1 MANDRIA
8 AVIVTYNNT
17 SMLRNLLSDCAGQ
30 TCRLNQMIV
39 VDNSETTATITMVS
53 TEFTLVQLI
62 RMPQNSGSAGGYRAG
77 IEAAL
82 QENDFVW
89 TLDDDVSMPPDSL
102 ERLLEGMQTLARTE
116 KVGAV
121 RSVGRMHPFV
131 EPTELEIA
139 PWRGTLWRTDV
150 MKQVGLPRAD
160 YFLYGEDLEYSLRLR
175 SHGYRFYWI
184 PSSKCIEVRQ
194 GKTKGSLL
202 GVNVGVYQ
210 SAFRF
215 YYAFRNEISIYLEYH
230 AYSRLCRLLAYSLKV
245 FVYLLFFGKKDRFEK
260 LNAVLAGLRDG
271 MRGKL
276 GKNGHHGTD

>member
-1 MANDRIA
+1 MKNNIA
-8 AVIVTYNNT
+8 AVIVSYDN
-17 SMLRNLLSDCAGQ
+17 SPMLRNLLSDCAAQ
-30 TCRLNQMIV
+30 TYELNETVV
-39 VDNSETTATITMVS
+39 VDNSSTPETAAMVATDFASVH
-53 TEFTLVQLI
+53 LK
-62 RMPQNSGSAGGYRAG
+62 RMPGNSGSAGGFLAG
-77 IEAAL
+77 IKTVMNN
-82 QENDFVW
+82 NDFVW

-102 ERLLEGMQTLARTE
+102 QRLLEGMQTLARTE

-121 RSVGRMHPFV
+121 RSVGRMHPFA

-160 YFLYGEDLEYSLRLR
+160 YFLYGEDLEYSLRFR

-194 GKTKGSLL
+194 GKTKERIL
-202 GVNVGVYQ
+202 GVDVGIYQ

-215 YYAFRNEISIYLEYH
+215 YYAFRNEISICLEYR
-230 AYSRLCRLLAYSLKV
+230 AYSRLFRLLVYCLKV
-245 FVYLLFFGKKDRFEK
+245 FVYLLFFGKNDRFEK
-260 LNAVLAGLRDG
+260 LKAVLAGLWDG

-276 GKNGHHGTD
+276 GRRNRFGS